1 MNTFIKKI
9 LLAVIFLL
17 PLTSY
22 STVIFQDSDFSSGWS
37 NYRNGS
43 VERSNDQSK
52 IGTHSLKKFNNTDP
66 NGGWKSLGSTVERN
80 YTLEGWFYRPTSP
93 RNGAED
99 RIAISDGN
107 FNGYGLRVTGS
118 NVFIERRT
126 DGNATNISSGTAW
139 NRPNNQWYRF
149 HFAAN
154 DDNTF
159 TARIFDLNGTEVVNL
174 TSNAN
179 TTHVGPFD
187 RVVIH
192 GGTVYYV
199 DGLKVTDNSN
209 AEELDIAQKPLF
221 LTSRVDPNIMFT
233 LDDSGSM
240 HWEFMPDSSQ
250 FRFTLYMF
258 PRPTGLYGAGDYANQ
273 VPSFRDDNLHNFF
286 GRSSANNAV
295 FYNPDITYGT
305 WMNADG
311 SLMPDANP
319 TNALY
324 NPSIPSLGG
333 LNLTVR
339 QTQSAVWFRGNNFTQ
354 GICDPCNGN
363 HTFWPITY
371 YNYIGGDK
379 TARSSYE
386 RVQITNTTPASAT
399 FTSPSGITRTRDE
412 EIQNFANWFQYSRSR
427 ILASRNGIGQA
438 FSQLSNSARVGYAT
452 INASDTIVSGVKPFS
467 GENRQAFYDLL
478 YNRPIP
484 QAGTPL
490 RRAADNV
497 GKYFERT
504 DERGPWSSTP
514 EEAGGTSGTDDF
526 ACRLSFNI
534 LMTDGFWNGGNP
546 SSTIGN
552 SDNANGPV
560 ISSPTGQTYQY
571 TPTDP
576 FRDNL
581 SNTLADVAMH
591 YWKRD
596 LRPDLDN
603 LVPTSPNNPAFWQH
617 LTSFGIGL
625 GVRGNLNPD
634 DVFSAIENETSIDW
648 GDPFNSNPA
657 KIDDLLHFG
666 VNGRGGFFSADDP
679 VSFANQLG
687 ALLRDI
693 ESRSSPQTTPVSSSS
708 FFPTPSTL
716 LFASSFDS
724 EYWNG
729 NITAF
734 KPSFTAGSLSIT
746 QEWDAASQLPSHT
759 SRNIITTDNDGNPT
773 EFKWVNSGK
782 LGLTYTENILDYIR
796 GKSDSSLRNRGSS
809 VIGDIINSNPI
820 YVHRQHFGYHRLGVN
835 VPEAK
840 TYQEF
845 VLDKRNRTPLV
856 VVGANAGKLHGFDA
870 NTGVELFAY
879 IPNDFLGSLGTLAA
893 EEYDRRYFVD
903 GTPHVSDAYIDNEW
917 KTILIG
923 SLGAGGKSL
932 FALDITDPDNF
943 TKDNVMW
950 EFKHADLGY
959 TFAEPTIARLKN
971 GTWVVIVGNGYNS
984 NSSTAKLLVID
995 LKTGALLKSIDT
1007 QVGGVEANGL
1017 SSAAILRGSE
1027 NGNTFASQVYA
1038 GDLLGNLWKF
1048 DLNNTDV
1055 STFSVANSGNP
1066 LFVAKSSVNTQQP
1079 ITVRPSLK
1087 LHPQGGIMVMFG
1099 TGRYLTTSDASD
1111 QSIQSIY
1118 GIRDLGAA
1126 VDRNTLQQQSISFR
1140 GKFPGSSTDI
1150 TVLSNSSVNYSLKNG
1165 WVLDLIYDDKSEGE
1179 RLVTNPQLLNDRLR
1193 IATQIS
1199 NSNPCLPG
1207 ASSWSLELDYL
1218 TGGRLSFSVFDLDGD
1233 GNIGESD
1240 LYSGDTVS
1248 GKKRE
1253 GPAVVGTILGEN
1265 EIECLGDDCGGSGGS
1280 GVNNG
1285 AISKILGV
1293 KPPTPGRL
1301 SWREVD

>member
-99 RIAISDGN
+99 RIAISDSN
-107 FNGYGLRVTGS
+107 FDGYGFRIRGDD
-118 NVFIERRT
+118 VFIERRNN
-126 DGNATNISSGTAW
+126 GSPSNISSAASW

-154 DDNTF
+154 EDNTF
-159 TARIFDLNGTEVVNL
+159 TLKVFTTAGTEVVNL
-174 TSNAN
+174 TSNVD
-179 TTHVGPFD
+179 TTHDVAFD

-192 GGTVYYV
+192 GGTVFYV
-199 DGLKVTDNSN
+199 DGLKVTKKTEG
-209 AEELDIAQKPLF
+209 EELDIAQKPLF

-240 HWEFMPDSSQ
+240 HWEHMPDRTE
-250 FRFTLYMF
+250 FRFSNYMF
-258 PRPTGLYGAGDYANQ
+258 PRPNGLYGGDDYSNQ
-273 VPSFRDDNLHNFF
+273 VPSFEDNNIYNYY
-286 GRSSANNAV
+286 GRSAENNGV
-295 FYNPDITYGT
+295 FYNPDITYSP
-305 WMNADG
+305 WMGADG
-311 SLMPDANP
+311 NLMPNATP

-324 NPSIPSLGG
+324 NPAIPNLGG
-333 LNLTVR
+333 LNLTSQ
-339 QTQSAVWFRGNNFTQ
+339 QTQFAVWFFNADFNTAF
-354 GICDPCNGN
+354 CNGGACGTN
-363 HTFWPITY
+363 MTYWPITY
-371 YNYIGGDK
+371 YNYTGGDR
-379 TARSSYE
+379 ANRNSYQ

-497 GKYFERT
+497 GKYFERR
-504 DERGPWSSTP
+504 DDKGPWSTTP
-514 EEAGGTSGTDDF
+514 EKAGGTSGTDDF
-526 ACRLSFNI
+526 ACRLSFHI
-534 LMTDGFWNGGNP
+534 LMTDGFWTREDP
-546 SSTIGN
+546 SITIGN
-552 SDNANGPV
+552 SDNENGPV
-560 ISSPTGQTYQY
+560 IESPTGQTYQY

-596 LRPDLDN
+596 LRDDLDN

-687 ALLRDI
+687 DLLRDI

-716 LFASSFDS
+716 LFSSSFNS
-724 EYWNG
+724 ENWTG
-729 NITAF
+729 NITAY

-746 QEWDAASQLPSHT
+746 KEWDAASKLPSHT

-840 TYQEF
+840 TYQKF
-845 VLDKRNRTPLV
+845 VLDKRNRTPLL

-1099 TGRYLTTSDASD
+1099 TGRYLTISDASD

-1207 ASSWSLELDYL
+1207 ASSWNFELDYL
-1218 TGGRLSFSVFDLDGD
+1218 NGGRLDYSVFDLDGD
-1233 GNIGESD
+1233 GSISDSD
-1240 LYSGDTVS
+1240 LYNDATVS
-1248 GKKRE
+1248 ARKRE
-1253 GPAVVGTILGEN
+1253 GPAVVGTILGDN
-1265 EIECLGDDCGGSGGS
+1265 EFGDPSDPDSITTTR
-1280 GVNNG
+1280 GVIPI
-1285 AISKILGV
+1285 A
-1293 KPPTPGRL
+1293 PGRL